1 MLSYKSLLQILIFS
15 HGDSVKNKSARTKK
29 LRGGGAKRP
38 PTGCLGLN
46 KVLQRYPERF
56 SKKNLK
62 YRSGGNYVLKWIIE
76 LSLQSHPFWLTLS
89 ITICLFQRGYP
100 CPSTSIYSSVD
111 IPVHQHLSIPAW
123 ISLSINIYLFK
134 RGYPC
139 PSTSIYSSVD
149 KPCPS
154 TSVYFS
160 VDSHDK

>member
-29 LRGGGAKRP
+29 TTRGGRQTPP

-62 YRSGGNYVLKWIIE
+62 YRSGGNHVLKWIIE

-89 ITICLFQRGYP
+89 IPAWIN
-100 CPSTSIYSSVD
+100 
-111 IPVHQHLSIPAW
+111 PVHHHLSIPAW
-123 ISLSINIYLFK
+123 ISLSINIYLFQ

-139 PSTSIYSSVD
+139 PSTSVYSSVD
-149 KPCPS
+149 IPVHQHLS
-154 TSVYFS
+154 IQAWISLSINIYLFQRG
-160 VDSHDK
+160 